1 VPLFVASHEHRIN
14 TRTWYVIEAI
24 ANIVK
29 ELVSSAGA
37 NYKKYITLARKLY
50 SSFYIFSTACKNLI
64 IAVICI
70 SHLMHSAWC

>member
-1 VPLFVASHEHRIN
+1 VPLFVVSHEHRIN

-37 NYKKYITLARKLY
+37 NYKIYNYMKKIARKLY
-50 SSFYIFSTACKNLI
+50 SSCYIFSTACKNLI

-70 SHLMHSAWC
+70 SHA